1 MQDREKGVLMNY
13 KYEYKNNDDREE
25 LMNKYNTLFLIEEQ
39 NIVEGNFLIFSDTQR
54 QSENIESEDLNNRV
68 SDISSYLVDSD
79 EATIS
84 SVENIILE
92 VEKNKIINGGM

>member
-1 MQDREKGVLMNY
+1 MDY
-13 KYEYKNNDDREE
+13 KYEYKNNDEREE

-68 SDISSYLVDSD
+68 LDISSYLVDSD
-79 EATIS
+79 ETTIS
-84 SVENIILE
+84 SLENIILE

>member
-1 MQDREKGVLMNY
+1 MNY
-13 KYEYKNNDDREE
+13 KYEYKNNDEREE
-25 LMNKYNTLFLIEEQ
+25 LINKYNTLFLIEEQ